1 MAFTDLGEYDPQFS
15 NISYNPAYP
24 GGQLPDNNTNN
35 LTAYADSSLIRN
47 IANVSGN
54 MQSIGLKSGTDY
66 EKVESARL
74 LSPNEYTVNTKLG
87 FISLNSALASDQVLA
102 VAFQYMVI
110 GDEKVYQVGEFS
122 NEVAT
127 VGSV

>member
-1 MAFTDLGEYDPQFS
+1 MHV
-15 NISYNPAYP
+15 
-24 GGQLPDNNTNN
+24 
-35 LTAYADSSLIRN
+35 SS
-47 IANVSGN
+47 N
-54 MQSIGLKSGTDY
+54 MQSIGFKSGTNY

-102 VAFQYMVI
+102 VAFQYTVI
-110 GDEKVYQVGEFS
+110 GDDKVYQVGEFS

-127 VGSV
+127 PNCIRVKLLKSSNLNTRSPLWKLMMKNVYNLSAYQVSLTLLYPFLSRRGF